1 MATPLPEFFR
11 ERTAAGGEQAYLK
24 ARIAREHIGR
34 AVPADM
40 FSAYVVAMAAPQ
52 SASFF
57 GARGRPISGDKMTR
71 IVRAL
76 AFASMAMFASIA
88 IAQESY
94 PNRPVRL
101 IVPSSPGGGTDTS
114 GRIIALKLTE
124 ALGQQV
130 VVENRAGAAAM
141 IGAEAVAKAAPDG
154 YTLLI
159 HNSTLSIYPAVN
171 RKIRVDP
178 VRDLAPLSLV
188 LVLPQILVSHP
199 SLPTQ
204 NLKELIAFMQG
215 RPGKLDYAGGGVG
228 GNPHMSMELFLSM
241 TRLKATYVPYKSGNA
256 GLVDVLSGQVP
267 LLMGSMLSAMPHV
280 RQGRLR
286 AYGVSG
292 LKRTSGAPDIPTIAE
307 AGVPGYEALQWFGLF
322 APAGTPKEIVQRL
335 HAEIVRAAQDA
346 EIRKRFVNDGGDPQ
360 ASRTPEEFA
369 DYIRADMAK
378 WAKVVRDA
386 GIKPVQ

>member
-1 MATPLPEFFR
+1 
-11 ERTAAGGEQAYLK
+11 
-24 ARIAREHIGR
+24 
-34 AVPADM
+34 
-40 FSAYVVAMAAPQ
+40 MAAL
-52 SASFF
+52 AFH
-57 GARGRPISGDKMTR
+57 GDGMNA
-71 IVRAL
+71 IARAL
-76 AFASMAMFASIA
+76 ALAGVATLPFLAN
-88 IAQESY
+88 AQDFY

-114 GRIIALKLTE
+114 GRIIAQKLSE
-124 ALGQQV
+124 YLGQQV
-130 VVENRAGAAAM
+130 VVENRPGAAAM

-159 HNSTLSIYPAVN
+159 HNSTLAIYPAIN
-171 RKIRVDP
+171 RKTRVDP
-178 VRDLAPLSLV
+178 VRELAPLSLV

-204 NLKELIAFMQG
+204 NLKELIAFIQT

-228 GNPHMSMELFLSM
+228 GSPHMSMELFLSM
-241 TRLKATYVPYKSGNA
+241 TRLKVTYVPYKSGNA

-280 RQGRLR
+280 RQGKLR

-292 LKRTSGAPDIPTIAE
+292 LRRTAGAPDIPTIAE

-346 EIRKRFVNDGGDPQ
+346 EIKKRFVNDGGDPQ
-360 ASRTPEEFA
+360 PSASPEAFA
-369 DYIRADMAK
+369 SFIRADMLK
-378 WAKVVRDA
+378 WDKVVREA
-386 GIKPVQ
+386 GIKPQQ

>member
-1 MATPLPEFFR
+1 MRSL
-11 ERTAAGGEQAYLK
+11 
-24 ARIAREHIGR
+24 ARIIAGLCL
-34 AVPADM
+34 AL
-40 FSAYVVAMAAPQ
+40 VA
-52 SASFF
+52 S
-57 GARGRPISGDKMTR
+57 GAR
-71 IVRAL
+71 
-76 AFASMAMFASIA
+76 
-88 IAQESY
+88 AQDGY

-114 GRIIALKLTE
+114 GRIIAQKLTD

-141 IGAEAVAKAAPDG
+141 IGAEAVAKAVPDG

-171 RKIRVDP
+171 RKMRVDP
-178 VRDLAPLSLV
+178 VRELAPLSLV

-204 NLKELIAFMQG
+204 NLKELIAFVRE

-241 TRLKATYVPYKSGNA
+241 TRLKVTYVPYKSGNA

-267 LLMGSMLSAMPHV
+267 LLIGSMLSAMPHV

-292 LKRTSGAPDIPTIAE
+292 SKRTAGAPDIPTIAE
-307 AGVPGYEALQWFGLF
+307 AGVPGYEALQWFGMF

-335 HAEIVRAAQDA
+335 HAEIVRATQDA
-346 EIRKRFVNDGGDPQ
+346 EIRRRFVNDGGDPQ
-360 ASRTPEEFA
+360 PSRTPDEFVA
-369 DYIRADMAK
+369 YIRADMAK
-378 WAKVVRDA
+378 WAKVVREA
-386 GIKPVQ
+386 GIKPMQ

>member
-1 MATPLPEFFR
+1 MDMPRLR
-11 ERTAAGGEQAYLK
+11 HLVAG
-24 ARIAREHIGR
+24 
-34 AVPADM
+34 
-40 FSAYVVAMAAPQ
+40 
-52 SASFF
+52 
-57 GARGRPISGDKMTR
+57 
-71 IVRAL
+71 
-76 AFASMAMFASIA
+76 SIA
-88 IAQESY
+88 LCVSIASAQEPY

-114 GRIIALKLTE
+114 GRIIAQKLTD

-130 VVENRAGAAAM
+130 VVENRPGAAAM
-141 IGAEAVAKAAPDG
+141 IGAEAVARAAPDG

-159 HNSTLSIYPAVN
+159 HNSTLAIYPAIN
-171 RKIRVDP
+171 GKMRVDP
-178 VRDLAPLSLV
+178 VRELAPLSLV

-199 SLPTQ
+199 ALPTR
-204 NLKELIAFMQG
+204 NLQELIAFIRA
-215 RPGKLDYAGGGVG
+215 RPGTLDYAGGGVG

-241 TRLKATYVPYKSGNA
+241 TKLRVTYVPYKSGNA

-292 LKRTSGAPDIPTIAE
+292 LRRTAGAPDVPTIAE

-335 HAEIVRAAQDA
+335 HNEIVRASQDA
-346 EIRKRFVNDGGDPQ
+346 EIKKRFVNDGGDPQ
-360 ASRTPEEFA
+360 ASATPEAFA
-369 DYIRADMAK
+369 NFIRMDMAK
-378 WAKVVRDA
+378 WAKVVREA
-386 GIKPVQ
+386 GIKPLQ

>member
-1 MATPLPEFFR
+1 MTLR
-11 ERTAAGGEQAYLK
+11 SMHRTVQIVACVGLVLVAAG
-24 ARIAREHIGR
+24 
-34 AVPADM
+34 
-40 FSAYVVAMAAPQ
+40 S
-52 SASFF
+52 
-57 GARGRPISGDKMTR
+57 
-71 IVRAL
+71 
-76 AFASMAMFASIA
+76 
-88 IAQESY
+88 IAQEAY
-94 PNRPVRL
+94 PHRPVRL

-114 GRIIALKLTE
+114 GRIIAQKLTD

-171 RKIRVDP
+171 RKVRVDP

-204 NLKELIAFMQG
+204 NLKQLIAFIQAH
-215 RPGKLDYAGGGVG
+215 PGKLDYAGGGVG

-241 TRLKATYVPYKSGNA
+241 TRLKVTYVPYKSGNA

-292 LKRTSGAPDIPTIAE
+292 LRRTAGAPDIPTIAE

-335 HAEIVRAAQDA
+335 HAEIVRATQDP

-360 ASRTPEEFA
+360 PSRTPEEFA
-369 DYIRADMAK
+369 AYIRADMAK
-378 WAKVVRDA
+378 WAKVVREA
-386 GIKPVQ
+386 GIKPAQ

>member
-1 MATPLPEFFR
+1 M
-11 ERTAAGGEQAYLK
+11 TARFTHCV
-24 ARIAREHIGR
+24 AR
-34 AVPADM
+34 
-40 FSAYVVAMAAPQ
+40 
-52 SASFF
+52 
-57 GARGRPISGDKMTR
+57 
-71 IVRAL
+71 
-76 AFASMAMFASIA
+76 A
-88 IAQESY
+88 IASACAVLLALVANAQEGY

-114 GRIIALKLTE
+114 GRIIAQRLSD

-171 RKIRVDP
+171 RKMRVDP
-178 VRDLAPLSLV
+178 VRDLAPLSLA

-204 NLKELIAFMQG
+204 NLQELIAFIQA

-292 LKRTSGAPDIPTIAE
+292 LRRTAGAPDIPTIAE

-335 HAEIVRAAQDA
+335 HAEIVRAAQDP
-346 EIRKRFVNDGGDPQ
+346 EIKKRFINDGGDPQ
-360 ASRTPEEFA
+360 PSRSPEEFA
-369 DYIRADMAK
+369 SYIRADMAK
-378 WAKVVRDA
+378 WAKVVREA
-386 GIKPVQ
+386 GINPLQ

>member
-1 MATPLPEFFR
+1 MVLVM
-11 ERTAAGGEQAYLK
+11 G
-24 ARIAREHIGR
+24 
-34 AVPADM
+34 
-40 FSAYVVAMAAPQ
+40 
-52 SASFF
+52 
-57 GARGRPISGDKMTR
+57 
-71 IVRAL
+71 
-76 AFASMAMFASIA
+76 FASLPVLATLAS
-88 IAQESY
+88 AQDPY
-94 PNRPVRL
+94 PSRPVRL

-114 GRIIALKLTE
+114 GRIIAQKLTD
-124 ALGQQV
+124 ALGQQI
-130 VVENRAGAAAM
+130 VVENRPGAAAM
-141 IGAEAVAKAAPDG
+141 IGAEAVARAAPDG

-159 HNSTLSIYPAVN
+159 HNSTLAIYPAIN
-171 RKIRVDP
+171 HKMRVDP
-178 VRDLAPLSLV
+178 VRELAPLSLV

-204 NLKELIAFMQG
+204 NLKELMAFI
-215 RPGKLDYAGGGVG
+215 RARTGKIDYAGGGVG

-241 TRLKATYVPYKSGNA
+241 TGLKATYVPYKSGNA

-292 LKRTSGAPDIPTIAE
+292 LRRTTGAPDIPTIAE
-307 AGVPGYEALQWFGLF
+307 AGVPGYEALQWFGMF

-335 HAEIVRAAQDA
+335 HGEIVRATQDA
-346 EIRKRFVNDGGDPQ
+346 EIRKRFVNDGGDPRP
-360 ASRTPEEFA
+360 SKTPEEFVG
-369 DYIRADMAK
+369 YIRADMEK

>member
-1 MATPLPEFFR
+1 M
-11 ERTAAGGEQAYLK
+11 TARFTHCV
-24 ARIAREHIGR
+24 ARAIA
-34 AVPADM
+34 
-40 FSAYVVAMAAPQ
+40 SACVA
-52 SASFF
+52 FL
-57 GARGRPISGDKMTR
+57 
-71 IVRAL
+71 AL
-76 AFASMAMFASIA
+76 AAN
-88 IAQESY
+88 AQDGY

-114 GRIIALKLTE
+114 GRIIAQRLSD

-171 RKIRVDP
+171 RKMRVDP

-204 NLKELIAFMQG
+204 NLKELIAFIRA

-241 TRLKATYVPYKSGNA
+241 TRLKVTYVPYKSGNA

-292 LKRTSGAPDIPTIAE
+292 LRRTAGAPDIPTIAE

-322 APAGTPKEIVQRL
+322 APPGTPKEIVQRL
-335 HAEIVRAAQDA
+335 HAEIVRAARDP
-346 EIRKRFVNDGGDPQ
+346 EITRRFVNDGGDPQ
-360 ASRTPEEFA
+360 PSRSPEEFA
-369 DYIRADMAK
+369 SYSRADMAK
-378 WAKVVRDA
+378 WAKVVREA
-386 GIKPVQ
+386 GINPVQ